1 MQGSNFYGLESKSST
16 IWFGMP
22 NHLSLV
28 EFLVATNLPTILVK
42 LSWLKKTFCRQ
53 TNRSS
58 STGAGSSGEEH
69 LITKWEVP
77 VKEKYFFGLWHGLSF
92 HIRLDIWWMQI
103 CLENK
108 WALSTEERCQ
118 LPLSKRII
126 LAIWTNR
133 PHKTLTLLEKNKSH
147 QQPNHSAEDPK
158 T

>member
-1 MQGSNFYGLESKSST
+1 
-16 IWFGMP
+16 MP

-42 LSWLKKTFCRQ
+42 LSWLKK

-92 HIRLDIWWMQI
+92 HIRLDI
-103 CLENK
+103 
-108 WALSTEERCQ
+108 
-118 LPLSKRII
+118 
-126 LAIWTNR
+126 
-133 PHKTLTLLEKNKSH
+133 
-147 QQPNHSAEDPK
+147 
-158 T
+158 